1 MRKQEGKYGYIRD
14 KLTSPSFP
22 RTSYMRRGYY
32 NLFFET
38 MFQASEEYREH
49 STHKTQRAKRTRQK
63 QEQRIV
69 EQHSSTIQESSTVSK
84 KNFDVVRL
92 NNILLPLLE
101 GTVTCKC

>member
-1 MRKQEGKYGYIRD
+1 MRKQEGKYGYIRG

-49 STHKTQRAKRTRQK
+49 STHKTQRAKRTKQK